1 MSETVIPLSRPI
13 DFSSG
18 DASQKITSLTLR
30 EMEAGDYFDAAAQVR
45 ENASRAELEAQVA
58 AICAGV
64 SMSVMRKLKPVDVV
78 KVSRWYDAQWATED
92 AGEDPSK
99 AGAGK
104 QPS

>member
-1 MSETVIPLSRPI
+1 MSETVITLSRPI
-13 DFSSG
+13 DFASG

-78 KVSRWYDAQWATED
+78 KVSKWYDAQWVTETSD
-92 AGEDPSK
+92 EDPSK

-104 QPS
+104 